1 MNCDDFLEV
10 MSSDNERQSSAAKVH
25 AESCPSCAA
34 LAEVR
39 ARLKKELAATEPLQ
53 RRLRAVW
60 EAVANDSSQT
70 TSIIESVQVRLASEG
85 RNFASQLGPLRGS
98 ASLLF
103 VVSAAAGVLV
113 LIFVPLACWFIYG
126 DQASVQPGG
135 GNLPAPPVVVRQ
147 IDATAELTDLL
158 AEVNALEDELD
169 KTLKQAELLDARHQ
183 ADVLLATHSQW

>member
-10 MSSDNERQSSAAKVH
+10 MSSDNERQNSAAKVH

-34 LAEVR
+34 LAEVH
-39 ARLKKELAATEPLQ
+39 ARLKKELAATEPLP

-60 EAVANDSSQT
+60 EAAANDSSQT

-98 ASLLF
+98 ASLFF

-113 LIFVPLACWFIYG
+113 LIFVPLAFWFIEN
-126 DQASVQPGG
+126 DRHVVQPGAG
-135 GNLPAPPVVVRQ
+135 KLPSPPVVVRE
-147 IDATAELTDLL
+147 IDATAELADLL
-158 AEVNALEDELD
+158 AEVNALEAELN
-169 KTLKQAELLDARHQ
+169 KTSKQAELLDARRQ
-183 ADVLLATHSQW
+183 AEVLLATHSQW